1 MLGISKEKYE
11 VKIGSKK
18 LMLLKKLMTMK
29 KDESINM
36 DQYFKGV
43 KEILD
48 YLEGINFSIPTK
60 VVVLLIFNSLPS
72 QYNLFLK
79 IMTTKDSLCIQEKLK
94 SHLLNDE
101 LHIKI
106 DGSNGTTK
114 NVLVVH
120 GKIHKYSTP
129 FNPNWNSKDQL
140 FMKVGTISNHTKKHH
155 LKKYIL

>member
-72 QYNLFLK
+72 QYNLFFK
-79 IMTTKDSLCIQEKLK
+79 IMTTKDSLC
-94 SHLLNDE
+94 
-101 LHIKI
+101 
-106 DGSNGTTK
+106 T
-114 NVLVVH
+114 
-120 GKIHKYSTP
+120 
-129 FNPNWNSKDQL
+129 
-140 FMKVGTISNHTKKHH
+140 
-155 LKKYIL
+155 